1 MQTKTGF
8 STGFLLHQVSSL
20 SPDRTY
26 SIKLGLSLTK
36 QLMSLQKM
44 FVISKVH
51 YFDFLI
57 SLLYNFD
64 PLSLSLKWVMILV
77 ATTYRSMASEQ
88 TCITTYMMRLNGSE
102 RRPFIFIFRW
112 NIACT
117 IRIRQ
122 MKLSWKLRNGNKNF

>member
-8 STGFLLHQVSSL
+8 STGFLR
-20 SPDRTY
+20 PDRTY